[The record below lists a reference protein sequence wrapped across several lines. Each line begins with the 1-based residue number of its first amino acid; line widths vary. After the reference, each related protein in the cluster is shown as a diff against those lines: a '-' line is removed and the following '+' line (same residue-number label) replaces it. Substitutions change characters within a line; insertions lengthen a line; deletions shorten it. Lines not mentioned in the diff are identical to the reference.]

1 MFEIITIKLN
11 DHDRWTYHTPK
22 KKKKNHQFV
31 VRTLDSLV
39 NYIFL
44 YNIHVFFFFFD
55 EYILHVVLSLLD
67 SKNGLNVSKKKK
79 RKRKRKRE
87 RMVQNGFIGANM

>member
-44 YNIHVFFFFFD
+44 YNIHVFFFFLMNIYYMLFSLCS
-55 EYILHVVLSLLD
+55 ILRTVYTFQ
-67 SKNGLNVSKKKK
+67 K
-79 RKRKRKRE
+79 RKKEKEKEKERE
-87 RMVQNGFIGANM
+87 WSKTGS